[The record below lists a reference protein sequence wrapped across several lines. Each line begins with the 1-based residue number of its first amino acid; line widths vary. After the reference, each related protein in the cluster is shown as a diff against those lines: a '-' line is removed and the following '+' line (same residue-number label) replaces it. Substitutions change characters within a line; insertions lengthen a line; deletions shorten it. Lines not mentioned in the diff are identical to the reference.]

1 MKDRRYIYQ
10 LQLVKVPV
18 KWTARIRTGLQPVT
32 RRMSDERI
40 RNRRARLAAHKFM
53 AALFADVP
61 SLFRPPELPVLP
73 EMKQTAGKLIVFNRY
88 RPLTEGRDEDG
99 PDAGHEGSGRD
110 LEP

>member
-1 MKDRRYIYQ
+1 MKDRRYRME

-18 KWTARIRTGLQPVT
+18 KWTARIRPGLQPVT

-53 AALFADVP
+53 AALFAGVP

-73 EMKQTAGKLIVFNRY
+73 EMKPTAGKLIFFHRY
-88 RPLTEGRDEDG
+88 RPLTEGRTDDG
-99 PDAGHEGSGRD
+99 PDVGHEGSR
-110 LEP
+110 